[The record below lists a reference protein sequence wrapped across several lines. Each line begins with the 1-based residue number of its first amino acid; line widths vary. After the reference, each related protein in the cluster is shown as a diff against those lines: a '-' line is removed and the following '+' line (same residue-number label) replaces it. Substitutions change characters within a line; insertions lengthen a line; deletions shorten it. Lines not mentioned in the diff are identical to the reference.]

1 MTFKNKTSQL
11 NKDPDFCNFRERHS
25 FVYTYV
31 LTAIAIIMVV
41 GFHLLDYIL
50 ALHEMKSL
58 LFIRLL
64 VAFMLAVNLSLAFAL
79 PKSRLKNKIYLYIG
93 FYILTIYSA
102 FLSHYSGG
110 YSSSYWAGFNFVIVF
125 WLGIVPF
132 SYGEVI
138 LNAVLF
144 QIIYKAV
151 LATLEY
157 PFFQFARFLE
167 FNFYLIG
174 TFLIGATITFFN
186 NRNSGIIYQTNI
198 ELQKE
203 KDRAETLLLNVLPQ
217 AIADRLKKES
227 GIIADSYESVT
238 VLFSDLVGFTELSQ
252 KLSPEKLVILLNEIF
267 SRFDREAGR
276 HSLEKIKTIGDA
288 YMVIGGA
295 PIELENHTERI
306 IKLALNMLEIAKEVS
321 LIYQIDIS
329 IRIGIHLGPV
339 VAGIIGEKKFAYD
352 LWGDT
357 VNIASRMESH
367 GIPNAIQ
374 VSETVYLATSDLF
387 NYQKREPIEIKGKG
401 IMQTYLITLNSN

>member
-25 FVYTYV
+25 FVYMYV
-31 LTAIAIIMVV
+31 LTIIAIVMVV
-41 GFHLLDYIL
+41 TFHLLDHIL
-50 ALHEMKSL
+50 LLQEKSILLLIRIITASVLAINMVVALYLSRSR
-58 LFIRLL
+58 IR
-64 VAFMLAVNLSLAFAL
+64 
-79 PKSRLKNKIYLYIG
+79 NKIHLYIG

-110 YSSSYWAGFNFVIVF
+110 YSSSYWAGFNFIIVF

-138 LNAVLF
+138 LNAVIF
-144 QIIYKAV
+144 QIIYNV
-151 LATLEY
+151 LLAILEY
-157 PFFQFARFLE
+157 PFFHIARFLE

-186 NRNSGIIYQTNI
+186 NRNSGIIYQNNI

-252 KLSPEKLVILLNEIF
+252 KLSAEKLVILLNEIF
-267 SRFDREAGR
+267 SRFDRAAGR
-276 HSLEKIKTIGDA
+276 QSLEKIKTIGDA

-295 PIELENHTERI
+295 PIESENHTVRI

-387 NYQKREPIEIKGKG
+387 NYQKRTPIEIKGKG
-401 IMQTYLITLNSN
+401 IMQTYILTLNSN